1 MYSQIFTVTHYK
13 YYKAVNTMNSYLCIP
28 SAFGKNKKEN
38 SNLFEKTDGSGMHW
52 LCLQIATID
61 TQELNEY
68 AWITECTRRWN
79 LLLIAIGHDAIKQF
93 SSLSCEHNELL
104 THIEPITCR
113 GKKQLVESLNRCK
126 INRPLILARQVLQ
139 EIEHEGNKK
148 VCSGELRLA
157 GRNYALDILAAVN
170 FTREI
175 LCEGEYTNLQ
185 SIIQLLEKQTD
196 KFSDTHYDPECFGIG
211 TLRDIINQLESLR
224 DEY

>member
-1 MYSQIFTVTHYK
+1 
-13 YYKAVNTMNSYLCIP
+13 MNSYLCIP
-28 SAFGKNKKEN
+28 RVFGKITKEN
-38 SNLFEKTDGSGMHW
+38 SDLFEKTDSSGLHW

-61 TQELNEY
+61 NTQELNEY

-79 LLLIAIGHDAIKQF
+79 LLLIAIGHDPIKQF

-113 GKKQLVESLNRCK
+113 GRKKLVESLNQCN
-126 INRPLILARQVLQ
+126 INQPLILAQQVLQ
-139 EIEHEGNKK
+139 EVEHKGQKK

-170 FTREI
+170 FTRET
-175 LCEGEYTNLQ
+175 LCEKREYTDLQ
-185 SIIQLLEKQTD
+185 SIIQLLEKRTD
-196 KFSDTHYDPECFGIG
+196 AFSDTHYDPECFGIG
-211 TLRDIINQLESLR
+211 TLRDIINQLESLQ